1 MLIRFLR
8 FWRGTMEFQ
17 ISGKYLERFLN
28 LAARARIPIWDGR
41 REEQVFYGKT
51 LVSNGPQ
58 LRKIAEKV
66 QLQWQQSD
74 YKGAPQ
80 LQKRYR
86 KRFGIAGGGILLL
99 ILMLLSQQF
108 VWMIRVK
115 GNAQVSDTAVI
126 QLAEQLGLRP
136 GVWKKSLDVI
146 EIADELT
153 VQLEQVSWA
162 AINLLGTVAEVEIVE
177 RVMPPEVLDEETPC
191 NVVAKKA
198 GQLVELFVY
207 DGKSS
212 LKVGDTVKQGE
223 LLVSGIW
230 EDKNGRTFYRHAQ
243 AKAVVEYIYEDEI
256 RIPLISREL
265 AAAGNHE
272 NSYRLLLGEWSLP
285 LSVGSAPNGADFST
299 DEGLVESGV
308 YHNDKGQWFY
318 SVHNKALSFLGF
330 PLSLQIQQY
339 IPAQEVELIRSE
351 EKAKDMAL
359 WELEQLKRRLEA
371 DQITIVGQ
379 ELQGKKQGKDFV
391 LTLRLRCQ
399 EEISE
404 EAEIFMEET
413 EKE

>member
-58 LRKIAEKV
+58 LRQIAEKV

-108 VWMIRVK
+108 VWTIRVK

-191 NVVAKKA
+191 NV
-198 GQLVELFVY
+198 
-207 DGKSS
+207 
-212 LKVGDTVKQGE
+212 
-223 LLVSGIW
+223 
-230 EDKNGRTFYRHAQ
+230 
-243 AKAVVEYIYEDEI
+243 
-256 RIPLISREL
+256 
-265 AAAGNHE
+265 
-272 NSYRLLLGEWSLP
+272 
-285 LSVGSAPNGADFST
+285 
-299 DEGLVESGV
+299 
-308 YHNDKGQWFY
+308 
-318 SVHNKALSFLGF
+318 
-330 PLSLQIQQY
+330 
-339 IPAQEVELIRSE
+339 
-351 EKAKDMAL
+351 
-359 WELEQLKRRLEA
+359 
-371 DQITIVGQ
+371 
-379 ELQGKKQGKDFV
+379 
-391 LTLRLRCQ
+391 
-399 EEISE
+399 
-404 EAEIFMEET
+404 
-413 EKE
+413 